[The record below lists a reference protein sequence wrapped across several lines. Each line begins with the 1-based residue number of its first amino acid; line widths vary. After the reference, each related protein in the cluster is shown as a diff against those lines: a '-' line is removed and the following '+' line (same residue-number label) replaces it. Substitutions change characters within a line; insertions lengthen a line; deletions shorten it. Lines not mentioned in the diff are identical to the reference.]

1 MQVQGTGPQ
10 FAVNGRSTERV
21 LKKTSRDLK
30 KILERL
36 STARRINRASDDAAG
51 LAIAEQLDTR
61 IRGFKMA
68 SRNVE
73 DSMSALNIAD
83 GAATQI
89 SSLLQRQ
96 RSLAIQARND
106 TLTDKDRQI
115 LDAEYQQITAEI
127 NRIATSAQF
136 NRQGVSGGEELA
148 SGDAIIQ
155 AGPEISDQITFPEV
169 NFGAAAQ
176 DLALTSIATSS
187 DAEAAISAID
197 NALNSVNAQRST
209 VGAAFN
215 RLESAINNLSV
226 AMVNTQAAESVLRDQ
241 DMAAGLAELTRERL
255 LQEGGIKA
263 FSRFNQITQNH
274 IMGLL
279 G

>member
-187 DAEAAISAID
+187 DAGAAISAID
-197 NALNSVNAQRST
+197 NVLSSVNAQRST
-209 VGAAFN
+209 VGATFN
-215 RLESAINNLSV
+215 RLVSAINNLSV

-241 DMAAGLAELTRERL
+241 DMAAGLAELTRDRL